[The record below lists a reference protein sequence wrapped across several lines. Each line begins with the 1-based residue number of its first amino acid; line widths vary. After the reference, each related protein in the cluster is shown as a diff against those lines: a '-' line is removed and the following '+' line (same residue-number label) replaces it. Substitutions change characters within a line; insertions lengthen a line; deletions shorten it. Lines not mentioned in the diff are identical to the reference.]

1 MSDYKYCPLCASALE
16 KTEINNIPRNACPS
30 KTCNFIQ
37 WDNPLPVVA
46 GIVEYKGEVLLARNA
61 LWPEKM
67 FSVITGFLEKNEEPE
82 NGILREL
89 KEELGLDGEIVG
101 FVGLYSYPQLNQV
114 IMAYHI
120 KATGEVKL
128 GDEIAEVK
136 SIPIN
141 KLKSWPVGTGPAVR
155 DWLEKRRGD

>member
-1 MSDYKYCPLCASALE
+1 MSDYKYCPLCASVLE
-16 KTEINNIPRNACPS
+16 KKEINNISRNTCPS
-30 KTCNFIQ
+30 KTCNFIH

-89 KEELGLDGEIVG
+89 KEELGLDGKIVE
-101 FVGLYSYPQLNQV
+101 FVGLYSFSQLNQV

-120 KATGEVKL
+120 EATGEIKL

-136 SIPIN
+136 SIPIS
-141 KLKSWPVGTGPAVR
+141 KLKSWPVGTGPAVK